1 MRRFLTSLL
10 LVSSVALAAC
20 GSSSGETKTP
30 APGPAPATTEPAP
43 AANALCGAT
52 GCSGTVCAPIGQE
65 VLTTCE
71 WTNSY
76 ECYKKATCAMQ
87 ADGKCGWTRTAEL
100 DACIAA
106 GGPAGGLDGNA
117 PK

>member
-10 LVSSVALAAC
+10 LVSSLALAAC
-20 GSSSGETKTP
+20 GSSSSETKSP
-30 APGPAPATTEPAP
+30 APTPTPEAPGAT
-43 AANALCGAT
+43 AACAAT

-71 WTNSY
+71 WTSTY
-76 ECYKKATCAMQ
+76 DCYKKATCAMQ
-87 ADGKCGWTRTAEL
+87 ADGKCGWTKSAEL

-106 GGPAGGLDGNA
+106 GGPAGHPAGDTA
-117 PK
+117 PQ